1 MCEPGLF
8 TTLEPMTDTTRYSRD
23 DHLIVNP
30 ASGERIRIRPVVEGQ
45 DEDVLVWDLWLAPGG
60 QVPSGHVHPR
70 QSETFHVHQGA
81 LRFRLGLFRRAVVGP
96 GESLQVPPGLPH
108 HFASVGDTEVHAV
121 VETSPRLE
129 MEALLRVA
137 AGLSADEQGRARRL
151 PRPLDL
157 VLFMNEFRAEVRAP
171 YLPSAPVRRSVAGLV
186 RLIRLFG
193 LDRHYR
199 RMRTSSVAPRT
210 RAKASR

>member
-1 MCEPGLF
+1 
-8 TTLEPMTDTTRYSRD
+8 MTNATRYGPD
-23 DHLIVNP
+23 DDLIVNS
-30 ASGERIRIRPVVEGQ
+30 ASGERIRIRPAVDGQ

-60 QVPSGHVHPR
+60 HVPSGHVHPR
-70 QSETFHVHQGA
+70 QAETFHVHRGT
-81 LRFRLGLFRRAVVGP
+81 LRFRLGLFRRVVVGP
-96 GESLQVPPGLPH
+96 GQSLPVPPGLPH
-108 HFASVGDTEVHAV
+108 HFANVADAEVHAV
-121 VETSPRLE
+121 VETRPRLE

-137 AGLSADEQGRARRL
+137 AGLSADDQGRARRL

-157 VLFMNEFRAEVRAP
+157 VLFMHEFRAEVRAP
-171 YLPSAPVRRSVAGLV
+171 YLPSALVRRSVAVLV

-199 RMRTSSVAPRT
+199 WSRSSSVAPST

>member
-1 MCEPGLF
+1 
-8 TTLEPMTDTTRYSRD
+8 MTDD
-23 DHLIVNP
+23 DLIVNS
-30 ASGERIRIRPVVEGQ
+30 ASGERIRIRPAVDGQ

-70 QSETFHVHQGA
+70 QSETFHIHQGT

-96 GESLQVPPGLPH
+96 GQSLRVPPGLPH
-108 HFASVGDTEVHAV
+108 HFANVGNTEVHAV
-121 VETSPRLE
+121 VETRPPLS

-137 AGLSADEQGRARRL
+137 AGLAVDDRGRARRL

-157 VLFMNEFRAEVRAP
+157 VLFMHEFRAEVRAP
-171 YLPSAPVRRSVAGLV
+171 YLPAGLVRRSVAGLV
-186 RLIRLFG
+186 PLIRLFG

-199 RMRTSSVAPRT
+199 GLRSSSVAART

>member
-1 MCEPGLF
+1 MCETGLF
-8 TTLEPMTDTTRYSRD
+8 ITLAGMTNAIRHFPD
-23 DHLIVNP
+23 DDLIVNP
-30 ASGERIRIRPVVEGQ
+30 ASGERIRIRPAVEGQ

-60 QVPSGHVHPR
+60 RVPSGHVHPR
-70 QSETFHVHQGA
+70 QSETFRVHRGA
-81 LRFRLGLFRRAVVGP
+81 LRFRLGLFRRAVVGS
-96 GESLQVPPGLPH
+96 GQSLRVPPGLPH
-108 HFASVGDTEVHAV
+108 HFANVGDSEVHAV
-121 VETSPRLE
+121 VETRPRLE

-137 AGLSADEQGRARRL
+137 AGLAADDQGRARRL

-157 VLFMNEFRAEVRAP
+157 VLFMHEFRAEVRAP
-171 YLPSAPVRRSVAGLV
+171 YLPSAPVRRSVAALV

-199 RMRTSSVAPRT
+199 WLRGSSVAPST